1 MAPASGTRPALRER
15 GWPLL
20 LAAGVFPL
28 LLGLALTFLESRR
41 DVQRELDATS
51 RILLRHAQTIS
62 DHAWR
67 TVNTLKRLE
76 HNDSTCEDLEPDL
89 QRIGSIR
96 AYFRSIGLTHG
107 HMVFCS
113 SAFGPMREPL
123 ADVIQREIPGLGR
136 WSMSVEG
143 TTAVRERPAVVFA
156 DLYGDVGA
164 YTIVDGQ
171 YLTDFMRA
179 IGEPR
184 GYYMSVV
191 IGDGHP
197 VTQGEPPTDTHP
209 LFSPLSDD
217 TSSPQI
223 MVRVSAP
230 ESESVHAWWRI
241 FTAFLPLAA
250 ILSALCMMAAAY
262 WLRRKMSYRDEI
274 RRGIARREFS
284 VQYQPVYDIQAGC
297 CGGVEAL
304 LRWQRADGRWERPD
318 VFIAAAEAEHMII
331 PLTRHL
337 FELVAA
343 DMAEWQAP
351 RGFHVAVNVAAEHL
365 QDPTFVADVRRF
377 AAQIA
382 THGPRIT
389 LELTERSLISDRKEV
404 VTALH
409 TLRAEGVDIAL
420 DDFGT
425 GHCAMSYLQ
434 TFPLDFLKIDRG
446 FVNAIESLD
455 GDAPVLDAIIALS
468 KRLALRT
475 VAEGV
480 ETAVQLAY
488 LKRQGVLYVQ
498 GYLYA
503 RPMSSDALARW
514 LPTRGCEPL
523 PSTDQ
528 IV

>member
-1 MAPASGTRPALRER
+1 MAPALRTGPALRER

-20 LAAGVFPL
+20 LAAGAFPL

-41 DVQRELDATS
+41 DVQRELDATA
-51 RILLRHAQTIS
+51 RIILRHAENIS
-62 DHAWR
+62 EHAWR
-67 TVNTLKRLE
+67 TVDTLKRLD
-76 HNDSTCEDLEPDL
+76 HQGGGCESLERDL

-107 HMVFCS
+107 PDVFCS
-113 SAFGPMREPL
+113 SAFGPMTEPL
-123 ADVIQREIPGLGR
+123 ADVIQRELPSLGR
-136 WSMSVEG
+136 WPLSVAG

-156 DLYGDVGA
+156 DLAHEVGA

-184 GYYMSVV
+184 GYYMTIV

-197 VTQGEPPTDTHP
+197 VSQGAPPQDTHP
-209 LFSPLSDD
+209 LFSPLSDGA
-217 TSSPQI
+217 SSPQI
-223 MVRVSAP
+223 SVGVTAP
-230 ESESVHAWWRI
+230 ESESVRAWWRV

-284 VQYQPVYDIQAGC
+284 VQYQPIYDIQAGR

-304 LRWQRADGRWERPD
+304 LRWRRADGRWERPD

-343 DMAEWQAP
+343 DMAQWQAP

-365 QDPTFVADVRRF
+365 QGPTFVADVRRL

-382 THGPRIT
+382 TQGPRIT

-404 VTALH
+404 VRALQ

-434 TFPLDFLKIDRG
+434 AFPLDFLKIDRG

-480 ETAVQLAY
+480 ETAVQFAY
-488 LKRQGVLYVQ
+488 LKRQGVLHVQ

-523 PSTDQ
+523 SSTGHLA
-528 IV
+528 